1 MIFGK
6 VSQTGMWNLMNYT
19 INPATNDVILRT
31 PEASQAATCIAGNV
45 LPAPRRRLAT
55 NAPGGG
61 EDDIIRRRVNT
72 VFKYSWNFTRILWSH
87 ILSLWFEGGHSV
99 RNIDLGGAIV
109 CSGGVAGA
117 SLASGRKL
125 APGLAGELL

>member
-6 VSQTGMWNLMNYT
+6 VSQTGMWSLMNYT
-19 INPATNDVILRT
+19 INPATNDATLR
-31 PEASQAATCIAGNV
+31 ASGASRAATRVAGNA

-55 NAPGGG
+55 NASGGD
-61 EDDIIRRRVNT
+61 EDDVVSCRLNN
-72 VFKYSWNFTRILWSH
+72 VFKHSWNFTRILWSH

-109 CSGGVAGA
+109 CSGGGAGA

-125 APGLAGELL
+125 APGFAGELL